1 MPSEVKRPHPA
12 LGRQI
17 LLVVALAAL
26 GGSAWGQDAAAPVSN
41 AELLRRIQEL
51 EATVRELKKSQSP
64 QPPAPAK
71 PAQPAAPVVQVKT
84 QAGDDSAPAVQPPPP
99 QIPGDGMGQYPG
111 FDPGSAGA
119 EPTGPGRPTRFEQ
132 NQSGELQPVPPP
144 GGLPPGQVA
153 GWGNGFYLQ
162 SPDQRFV
169 ARLTGQIQLDA
180 RSYLNPRDTVDIDQF
195 LLRRGRFGVESI
207 MFDFYEFR
215 IMADFGGSQL
225 NAPAPPSTPTPSVT
239 DAYMNVHYWDALQFE
254 FGRFK
259 QPFSY
264 EQLTLDRYIPFM
276 ERSMIDQL
284 APQRDIG
291 IMVHGQN
298 LVDSRV
304 DYAVAVS
311 NGEINGNF
319 DANNNKDVV
328 GRLVIRPFAPNEDSV
343 LRYLGV
349 GLSSTFGDEH
359 QSPVQVSA
367 SSSFPE
373 VLRTPL
379 GVPWLT
385 FNTTTVANGARERL
399 SPEFFYFVGPFSF
412 ASQYFWQNQQI
423 SPSALGIAAPHQTN
437 VLFTGYYVLTTV
449 FLTGERRSGYSRGV
463 DPIRP
468 FDLRRPFACPGAW
481 ELAARVSELHVSN
494 NVFTPGIYNL
504 APAAGNASAATEMT
518 LGLHWYLNR
527 AMLAKFEWEYA
538 WFNDPVTLGPLPL
551 GRLDHQN
558 TLAARFELAF

>member
-12 LGRQI
+12 PGRQI
-17 LLVVALAAL
+17 LLVIALAAL
-26 GGSAWGQDAAAPVSN
+26 GGSVWAQDAAAPVSN
-41 AELLRRIQEL
+41 AELVRRIQEL

-64 QPPAPAK
+64 QPPAPAR
-71 PAQPAAPVVQVKT
+71 PAQPPVPVVQVKH
-84 QAGDDSAPAVQPPPP
+84 QPDDSAPAVLPPPAQAP
-99 QIPGDGMGQYPG
+99 AEGIGQYPG
-111 FDPGSAGA
+111 FGPGSVGA

-132 NQSGELQPVPPP
+132 NKSGELQPVPPP
-144 GGLPPGQVA
+144 GGLPPGEVA

-259 QPFSY
+259 QPFSH
-264 EQLTLDRYIPFM
+264 EQLTLDRYIAFM

-328 GRLVIRPFAPNEDSV
+328 GRLVIRPFAPNEDSF

-367 SSSFPE
+367 SSSFPN
-373 VLRTPL
+373 VLRTPF
-379 GVPWLT
+379 GVPWASPRRT
-385 FNTTTVANGARERL
+385 RPTSCSRATT
-399 SPEFFYFVGPFSF
+399 S
-412 ASQYFWQNQQI
+412 
-423 SPSALGIAAPHQTN
+423 
-437 VLFTGYYVLTTV
+437 
-449 FLTGERRSGYSRGV
+449 
-463 DPIRP
+463 
-468 FDLRRPFACPGAW
+468 
-481 ELAARVSELHVSN
+481 
-494 NVFTPGIYNL
+494 
-504 APAAGNASAATEMT
+504 
-518 LGLHWYLNR
+518 
-527 AMLAKFEWEYA
+527 
-538 WFNDPVTLGPLPL
+538 
-551 GRLDHQN
+551 
-558 TLAARFELAF
+558 